1 MTCPNCGANNID
13 GSSFCIKC
21 ETNLKDAQVNIN
33 ANNAQIQSEQPMNNQ
48 KEQLVQQ
55 PDSSKQPQN
64 NYQQPMNNTYN
75 NYNGSSN
82 GSKPKSKIGLIIII
96 IILVIVALGVG
107 AFLYFKKNKVQSNDF
122 DINYSTSFFIEDS
135 NEKYALFNEDGKKL
149 TNFIFTSTSDFVNGT
164 ALVKKDDAYGIINAN
179 GKMTVDFG
187 KYNYITEAAG
197 MYKVHGEGH
206 YYLIN
211 GEGKV
216 LYDLKDMVLDTFIGA
231 DTYSILEDKKN
242 KVYRVLNYEGKAM
255 VSFPIDSNVEDEPL
269 PIEED
274 GYISVF
280 YNNKNYI
287 LNPMTGKEI
296 VSFDSN
302 MQYCVNNV
310 EEDGKII
317 TMNSCVPLFQ
327 SQDKKYYKF
336 IKDGKLY
343 DLTDKCEEV
352 YYSEENLVC
361 ENDSKTYLLDS
372 NLNVGIDTTGKA
384 YIDNN
389 TYAMAKS
396 GSFNVVDFYDNGSV
410 VKNVE
415 CRILKVTG
423 YMKNGLIILGT
434 YHSRSCGTESGT
446 YEYYKSNGEKVFGK
460 SFKRAEEFDENGL
473 AKVSEDK
480 ENYYLIDTKGKKI
493 SQDYSAISLNSDY
506 YVVTKNDLKGIIDK
520 KGNVILDCNYKNIEI
535 TEINNKKYA
544 KLTTSD
550 SKYIVYNIEKKSE
563 VMTLDSSPLLS
574 TNYII
579 VSTDENDQYYTYN
592 GKMFYESK

>member
-1 MTCPNCGANNID
+1 MDNNQNNN
-13 GSSFCIKC
+13 GV
-21 ETNLKDAQVNIN
+21 TNVTPSTEYTNNNGNITN
-33 ANNAQIQSEQPMNNQ
+33 QYNNGMNNP
-48 KEQLVQQ
+48 QQ
-55 PDSSKQPQN
+55 NYNQPQN
-64 NYQQPMNNTYN
+64 NYQQPMNRTYN
-75 NYNGSSN
+75 NYNGGSN
-82 GSKPKSKIGLIIII
+82 VSKPKSKIGLIIIV
-96 IILVIVALGVG
+96 LVVVALGVG

-122 DINYSTSFFIEDS
+122 DINYSTSFFIKDS
-135 NEKYALFNEDGKKL
+135 NDKYALFNEDGKKL
-149 TNFIFTSTSDFVNGT
+149 TDFIFTSTSDFVNGT

-187 KYNYITEAAG
+187 KYNYITDAAG
-197 MYKVHGEGH
+197 MYKVHGEDYH
-206 YYLIN
+206 YFLIN

-216 LYDLKDMVLDTFIGA
+216 LYDLEDMDLDTFIGA
-231 DTYSILEDKKN
+231 DTYSILEDTKN

-255 VSFPIDSNVEDEPL
+255 VSFPIDSNAEDDPSTN
-269 PIEED
+269 EED

-302 MQYCVNNV
+302 MHYCVNNV

-317 TMNSCVPLFQ
+317 AMNSCVSWFQ
-327 SQDKKYYKF
+327 SQDKTYYKF

-343 DLTDKCEEV
+343 DLTDKCEKV
-352 YYSEENLVC
+352 YYSEGNFVC
-361 ENDSKTYLLDS
+361 TNDYKTYLLDS
-372 NLNVGIDTTGKA
+372 NLNVGIDTSGKA

-396 GSFNVVDFYDNGSV
+396 GSFNGVDFYDNGSV

-415 CRILKVTG
+415 CRSLKETG

-434 YHSRSCGTESGT
+434 YYSTSCGTESGT
-446 YEYYKSNGEKVFGK
+446 YEYYKSNGENAFGK
-460 SFKRAEEFDENGL
+460 SFKRAEKFDKNGL

-480 ENYYLIDTKGKKI
+480 ENYYLIDTNGKKI
-493 SQDYSAISLNSDY
+493 SQDYSNISLNSDY

-520 KGNVILDCNYKNIEI
+520 NGNVILDCNYKSIEI
-535 TEINNKKYA
+535 TEKNKKKYA

-563 VMTLDSSPLLS
+563 LMTLDSSPSLS
-574 TNYII
+574 THYIS
-579 VSTDENDQYYTYN
+579 VSKDGNNQYYTYN